1 MCPSSPGA
9 PVSFLFLPVFYR
21 TRAYRYRASKPVDF
35 DVCVRDAKPFR
46 TLLKPSAAPYDRKN
60 DQTHNTQRSSIVP
73 FRAEP
78 LSIMRRGATPAS
90 KGKAKKPGLSEEQIE
105 EIREAFNLFDTDH
118 SGSID
123 YRELKAA
130 MRALGFEVKK
140 EELRKMITDIDA
152 DGSGHIEFP
161 EFLEMMTGKMGEK
174 DTKEEILK
182 VFKLFDDDSTGKIS
196 FKNLKRVA
204 KELGENMTEEELQDM
219 IDQADRDGDGEINP
233 DEFYRIMKK
242 RGDNPLDDLL
252 DDDE

>member
-1 MCPSSPGA
+1 
-9 PVSFLFLPVFYR
+9 
-21 TRAYRYRASKPVDF
+21 
-35 DVCVRDAKPFR
+35 
-46 TLLKPSAAPYDRKN
+46 
-60 DQTHNTQRSSIVP
+60 
-73 FRAEP
+73 
-78 LSIMRRGATPAS
+78 MRRTPAQNR
-90 KGKAKKPGLSEEQIE
+90 KQKKPGLTEEQIE

-152 DGSGHIEFP
+152 DGSGQIEFP

-182 VFKLFDDDSTGKIS
+182 VFKLFDDDNTGKIS

-204 KELGENMTEEELQDM
+204 KELGENMTEEELQEAPPLFRCHRTL
-219 IDQADRDGDGEINP
+219 ISALENP
-233 DEFYRIMKK
+233 ENATRAFHAMVMMYVQSCVQHSA
-242 RGDNPLDDLL
+242 
-252 DDDE
+252 

>member
-1 MCPSSPGA
+1 MGA
-9 PVSFLFLPVFYR
+9 SR
-21 TRAYRYRASKPVDF
+21 
-35 DVCVRDAKPFR
+35 
-46 TLLKPSAAPYDRKN
+46 
-60 DQTHNTQRSSIVP
+60 
-73 FRAEP
+73 
-78 LSIMRRGATPAS
+78 
-90 KGKAKKPGLSEEQIE
+90 KAKKPGLSEEQIE

-140 EELRKMITDIDA
+140 EELKKMITDIDA

-174 DTKEEILK
+174 DTKEEI
-182 VFKLFDDDSTGKIS
+182 
-196 FKNLKRVA
+196 
-204 KELGENMTEEELQDM
+204 QDM

-252 DDDE
+252 DDDDD